1 MKEVFENM
9 FKFFNYIVKNMANNP
24 VRTVLTVF
32 GVGLAAFIAIYLIAV
47 FDSRNQAVAKSADTL
62 LVVNEKDVY

>member
-1 MKEVFENM
+1 M
-9 FKFFNYIVKNMANNP
+9 FKFMNYILKTMAQNT

-32 GVGLAAFIAIYLIAV
+32 GVALAAFIAIYLIAV
-47 FDSRNQAVAKSADTL
+47 FDSRDRVVAQSAETM